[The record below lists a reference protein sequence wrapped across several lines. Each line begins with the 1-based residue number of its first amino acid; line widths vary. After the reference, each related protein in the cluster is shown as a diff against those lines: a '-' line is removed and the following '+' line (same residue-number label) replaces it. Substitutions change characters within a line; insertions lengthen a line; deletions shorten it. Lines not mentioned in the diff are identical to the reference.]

1 MQRQGSGGFKS
12 SVVIKD
18 VEMDEKDLHFLSL
31 SLSKF
36 PSLVYVR
43 MGWSM
48 GDG

>member
-31 SLSKF
+31 SLSLEV
-36 PSLVYVR
+36 SLSRVCE
-43 MGWSM
+43 
-48 GDG
+48 DGMVDG